1 MQSKNLGQS
10 TLTAPPI
17 IFGGNVFGWTV
28 DRAASTLCL
37 LEQADYMECLTRDKL
52 KRRVAAKLVEAKR
65 LADEAK
71 NPSAGGAAHGGH

>member
-1 MQSKNLGQS
+1 MSSGVG
-10 TLTAPPI
+10 A
-17 IFGGNVFGWTV
+17 FGGTSQCYRHWLGFTQC
-28 DRAASTLCL
+28 RLAAPNPTLCL